1 MDVDGLSVAFRAALP
16 DDEAIVFN
24 AWLLAHRKHGDWP
37 PRLSSQRYFAEH
49 KATIAKLIARSRML
63 VACNE
68 ARPSQVLGFVCWEG
82 GNGEQTLHWLFV
94 KQPFRRNGIGRALLD
109 QARLNQPH
117 GQGLTLD
124 EVRCSH
130 WTMRAEQLRAAGHR
144 WRYDPFALEVRS

>member
-1 MDVDGLSVAFRAALP
+1 MEIDGLLVGFRAAVP

-49 KATIAKLIARSRML
+49 KATIAALIARARML

-68 ARPSQVLGFVCWEG
+68 ARPSQVLGFVCWEDALDPDG
-82 GNGEQTLHWLFV
+82 IPTPTLHWLFV
-94 KQPFRRNGIGRALLD
+94 KQPFRRRGIGRALLD
-109 QARLNQPH
+109 RAFPRL
-117 GQGLTLD
+117 T

-130 WTMRAEQLRAAGHR
+130 WTQRAEQLRAHGEP

>member
-68 ARPSQVLGFVCWEG
+68 QRPSQVLGFVCWEG

-94 KQPFRRNGIGRALLD
+94 KQPFRRNGIGQALLN
-109 QARLNQPH
+109 QAMPDRMP
-117 GQGLTLD
+117 QGGRAEHL
-124 EVRCSH
+124 RCSH

>member
-1 MDVDGLSVAFRAALP
+1 VEIDGLSVAFRAALP

-24 AWLLAHRKHGDWP
+24 AWLMAHRKHGDWP

-49 KATIAKLIARSRML
+49 KATVAKLIARSRML

-68 ARPSQVLGFVCWEG
+68 ARPSQVLGFICWEG
-82 GNGEQTLHWLFV
+82 ETLHWVFV
-94 KQPFRRNGIGRALLD
+94 KQPFRRNGIGRALLLH
-109 QARLNQPH
+109 AFAP
-117 GQGLTLD
+117 G

-130 WTMRAEQLRAAGHR
+130 WTMRAEQMRAKGQP

>member
-1 MDVDGLSVAFRAALP
+1 MEVDGLMVGFRGALA

-49 KATIAKLIARSRML
+49 KETIAKLIARSRML

-68 ARPSQVLGFVCWEG
+68 QRPSQVLGFICWEVD
-82 GNGEQTLHWLFV
+82 TLHWVFV
-94 KQPFRRNGIGRALLD
+94 KQPFRHNGIGRALLVR
-109 QARLNQPH
+109 AFP
-117 GQGLTLD
+117 GPELTASMGGA

>member
-1 MDVDGLSVAFRAALP
+1 MEVDGLMVGFRAAVP

-49 KATIAKLIARSRML
+49 KATIAQLIARSRML

-68 ARPSQVLGFVCWEG
+68 QRPTQVLGFICWEG
-82 GNGEQTLHWLFV
+82 ATLHWLFV
-94 KQPFRRNGIGRALLD
+94 KQPFRRHGIARELLKL
-109 QARLNQPH
+109 ARLN
-117 GQGLTLD
+117 D
-124 EVRCSH
+124 EPSIRCSH
-130 WTMRAEQLRAAGHR
+130 WTQRAEQLRAKGER